1 MNLKAN
7 ISKILSSSILLR
19 VVFILSFFNIIGYL
33 VYGNFHAIIFFL
45 LVAGL
50 VKYFS
55 RNMILIL
62 GIPLFVVNL
71 FVMGKSV
78 KEGMENSNSN
88 SNKSNSNSNNSNNNN
103 SNTNNQNSSQDPS
116 NNTLQNTIN
125 KINEKVATKQGLPIT
140 PVDDTSNNN
149 NNNNNSNNN
158 NNKVAEESFEVGR
171 NKKGNYDIDYASTIE
186 DAYDELNK
194 IIGGDGIKK
203 LTGDTQ
209 NLMKQQL
216 QLAEAMKSMGPLVE
230 QMGPLM
236 QSVGP
241 MIDQAKGLMGS
252 GGNSIADLAK
262 GFTAGSKK

>member
-19 VVFILSFFNIIGYL
+19 TVFILSLFNIIGYL
-33 VYGNFHAIIFFL
+33 VYGNFNAIIFFV

-88 SNKSNSNSNNSNNNN
+88 SSNSNSRSNSTT
-103 SNTNNQNSSQDPS
+103 NTTSQDAS
-116 NNTLQNTIN
+116 GNTLQSTIQ
-125 KINEKVATKQGLPIT
+125 KINEKASTKQGLPIT
-140 PVDDTSNNN
+140 PIDDTS
-149 NNNNNSNNN
+149 SNNTSKN
-158 NNKVAEESFEVGR
+158 VAEESFEVGR
-171 NKKGNYDIDYASTIE
+171 NKKGKYDIDYASTIE

-194 IIGGDGIKK
+194 IIGGDGIQK

-236 QSVGP
+236 ESVGP
-241 MIDQAKGLMGS
+241 MLEQAKGIMGS
-252 GGNSIADLAK
+252 GSNNIADLAK
-262 GFTAGSKK
+262 NFTAGAKK

>member
-1 MNLKAN
+1 MNFKAT
-7 ISKILSSSILLR
+7 ISKLLTSSILLR
-19 VVFILSFFNIIGYL
+19 SFFILSLFNIIGYL
-33 VYGNFHAIIFFL
+33 VYGEYHAIIFFF

-55 RNMILIL
+55 RNIILIL

-71 FVMGKSV
+71 FVLGKV
-78 KEGMENSNSN
+78 TKEGMENSKSSKDSDSSEDSESSQDASNNMIKNAIKNKINNDASNNDTSSN
-88 SNKSNSNSNNSNNNN
+88 SNKV
-103 SNTNNQNSSQDPS
+103 T
-116 NNTLQNTIN
+116 
-125 KINEKVATKQGLPIT
+125 
-140 PVDDTSNNN
+140 
-149 NNNNNSNNN
+149 
-158 NNKVAEESFEVGR
+158 EEPFEVGR
-171 NKKGNYDIDYASTIE
+171 NKKGKTEIDYASTIE

-241 MIDQAKGLMGS
+241 MLEQAKGMMGTN
-252 GGNSIADLAK
+252 GNSIADLAK
-262 GFTAGSKK
+262 NFTSGSKN

>member
-19 VVFILSFFNIIGYL
+19 VIFILSFFNIIGYI
-33 VYGNFHAIIFFL
+33 VYGDFHAIIFFL
-45 LVAGL
+45 LIAGL

-71 FVMGKSV
+71 FIMGKSV

-88 SNKSNSNSNNSNNNN
+88 YNSNSNSNSHSNNSNNNN

-140 PVDDTSNNN
+140 PVDDNNTSS
-149 NNNNNSNNN
+149 NSNG
-158 NNKVAEESFEVGR
+158 KIAEESFEVGR
-171 NKKGNYDIDYASTIE
+171 NKKGKYDIDYASTIE
-186 DAYDELNK
+186 DAYDELNN
-194 IIGGDGIKK
+194 ILGSDGIKN
-203 LTGDTQ
+203 LTTDTQ
-209 NLMKQQL
+209 NLMKQQK
-216 QLAEAMKSMGPLVE
+216 QLTEAMT
-230 QMGPLM
+230 QIQPLM
-236 QSVGP
+236 QTVGP
-241 MIDQAKGLMGS
+241 LLDQAKSMMNNMQQS
-252 GGNSIADLAK
+252 GGVDQLNKLAK
-262 GFTAGSKK
+262 QFNPSTVTKQ

>member
-1 MNLKAN
+1 MKQMKKMKKMKQMKQKIKYKIVYIMNFKGT
-7 ISKILSSSILLR
+7 ISKLLTSSILLR
-19 VVFILSFFNIIGYL
+19 SVFVLSLFNIIGYL
-33 VYGNFHAIIFFL
+33 VYRNYHAVIFFF

-55 RNMILIL
+55 NNITLIL

-71 FVMGKSV
+71 FVLGKV
-78 KEGMENSNSN
+78 TKEGMENANSN
-88 SNKSNSNSNNSNNNN
+88 ESSSQDASNNMIKNAIKNKMNNDASNNDTSSNNNN
-103 SNTNNQNSSQDPS
+103 KKPT
-116 NNTLQNTIN
+116 
-125 KINEKVATKQGLPIT
+125 
-140 PVDDTSNNN
+140 
-149 NNNNNSNNN
+149 
-158 NNKVAEESFEVGR
+158 EEPFEVGR
-171 NKKGNYDIDYASTIE
+171 NKKGNSDIDYASTIE

-241 MIDQAKGLMGS
+241 MLEQAKGMMGTGS
-252 GGNSIADLAK
+252 NNIADLAK
-262 GFTAGSKK
+262 NFTAGSKK

>member
-19 VVFILSFFNIIGYL
+19 VIFILSFFNIIGYL
-33 VYGNFHAIIFFL
+33 VYGNFNAIIFFL

-71 FVMGKSV
+71 FVMGKTA
-78 KEGMENSNSN
+78 KEGMENP
-88 SNKSNSNSNNSNNNN
+88 KSSDNND
-103 SNTNNQNSSQDPS
+103 SNTNNQNSSQDAS
-116 NNTLQNTIN
+116 NNTLQNTIS
-125 KINEKVATKQGLPIT
+125 KINEKASTKQGLPIT
-140 PVDDTSNNN
+140 PVDDNNN
-149 NNNNNSNNN
+149 TSNNSNN
-158 NNKVAEESFEVGR
+158 KLMEESFEVGR
-171 NKKGNYDIDYASTIE
+171 NKKGKYDIDYASTIE

-252 GGNSIADLAK
+252 GGNNIADLAK